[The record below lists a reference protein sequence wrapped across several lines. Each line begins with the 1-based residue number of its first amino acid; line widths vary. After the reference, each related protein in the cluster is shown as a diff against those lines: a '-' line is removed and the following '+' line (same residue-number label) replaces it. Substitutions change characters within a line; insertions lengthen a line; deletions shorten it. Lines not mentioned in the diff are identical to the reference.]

1 MSGDR
6 TRREESKTVGIKRL
20 SGNARWE
27 PIVGYSRAV
36 KAGPMIV
43 VSGTTATEADGRIVG
58 RGQMY
63 TQAHQAIANIAKV
76 LEQAGAKLSDVVRT
90 RMFVTDISRFS
101 DVARAHK
108 EAFGENP
115 PAATCVEV
123 KALVHPD
130 LMFEIEADAYV
141 DEGTSGGL
149 KRTAARTVSAPQ
161 SSAIK
166 AAGAKTRKPAVK
178 SKRGG

>member
-1 MSGDR
+1 M
-6 TRREESKTVGIKRL
+6 GIKRL

-36 KAGPMIV
+36 KAGPMII

-58 RGQMY
+58 HGQMY
-63 TQAHQAIANIAKV
+63 TQAHQAIANIAEV
-76 LEQAGAKLSDVVRT
+76 LERAGAKLSDVVRT

-101 DVARAHK
+101 DIARAHK

-123 KALVHPD
+123 KALAHPD
-130 LMFEIEADAYV
+130 LMFEIEVDAYL
-141 DEGTSGGL
+141 DEATSAEP
-149 KRTAARTVSAPQ
+149 KPTAARTVSAPP
-161 SSAIK
+161 SRASK
-166 AAGAKTRKPAVK
+166 ATAAKTKKPAVK
-178 SKRGG
+178 SKRAR

>member
-1 MSGDR
+1 
-6 TRREESKTVGIKRL
+6 VGIKRL

-27 PIVGYSRAV
+27 PIAGYSRAV
-36 KAGPMIV
+36 KAGPMIL

-63 TQAHQAIANIAKV
+63 TQARQAIANIAKV

-101 DVARAHK
+101 DIARAHK

-130 LMFEIEADAYV
+130 LMFEIEADVYV
-141 DEGTSGGL
+141 DEGTSVGQ
-149 KRTAARTVSAPQ
+149 KRTAARTVSTPQ

-166 AAGAKTRKPAVK
+166 AAGAKPKKPPVK
-178 SKRGG
+178 SKRGR